1 MPIRI
6 AYKEPVEYYS
16 NLEAGLDSSSP
27 LNLNRNTTPS
37 LGYKDRYP
45 EVDMPAS
52 VLEAQKANQNISSPT
67 EDFSPASYLGD
78 VTGYTQHNI
87 DNQLLKD
94 AVDAGR
100 ITENQYKLMGGY
112 NVAQNMPQNLGLG
125 YGDVGLASLGYQG
138 AKKVA
143 GGLDWLHDITGGKI
157 GVEDTLGMSKYGDIG
172 ALESIYLNTM
182 GAKGLNPYDLQTY
195 GNILGHHKPIGG
207 MYPGGRHELVSPRT
221 RFKQQQIMNRRKQDM
236 QQTIRQHEAKAA
248 AKAKAEKKRIEQ
260 EKIKTAQKN
269 WKPTYNP
276 ASSHAEAQATGG
288 DYHSGNLSTVDG
300 QTTDWGPSSH
310 MIARGGLAQRA
321 PRYANGGLID
331 FFRYG
336 GFIG

>member
-1 MPIRI
+1 MPLRI
-6 AYKEPVEYYS
+6 VEDRIQS
-16 NLEAGLDSSSP
+16 G
-27 LNLNRNTTPS
+27 TTPS
-37 LGYKDRYP
+37 LGYEPHYP
-45 EVDMPAS
+45 KVDMPAS

-67 EDFSPASYLGD
+67 EDFSLASYLGD

-195 GNILGHHKPIGG
+195 GNILGHHKPVGG
-207 MYPGGRHELVSPRT
+207 MYPGGRHELVDPRT
-221 RFKQQQIMNRRKQDM
+221 RFKQQQIINRRKQDM
-236 QQTIRQHEAKAA
+236 QQRIREAEAAEA
-248 AKAKAEKKRIEQ
+248 AKKKVITTTPKGPPSITQ
-260 EKIKTAQKN
+260 KKTKP
-269 WKPTYNP
+269 KVTGPTYGP
-276 ASSHAEAQATGG
+276 HKKTKVKVKAKHSPHGG
-288 DYHSGNLSTVDG
+288 GPGGGGGSKKSGG
-300 QTTDWGPSSH
+300 GHKAPGGGGYGPH
-310 MIARGGLAQRA
+310 RGGRNPWGRA
-321 PRYANGGLID
+321 GGGLID
-331 FFRYG
+331 VPIPGRSRY
-336 GFIG
+336 I